1 MCGLAGFF
9 AYRASAQPVSPA
21 TLLAMRDHMRARGPD
36 GEGLWI
42 ADDARVGLA
51 HRRLAIIDLSDA
63 AAQPMFDESNRY
75 ALVFNGEIYNFH
87 ALRADLERKEKP
99 FRTESDSEVLLHLYA
114 QHGAAML
121 PMLRGMFALAIW
133 DRRDQSLFLAR
144 DPFGIKP
151 LYYANV
157 SGCIRFASQVK
168 ALLCDAAISRDPAP
182 AGLAGFHLNGS
193 VPEPFTIYRE
203 VYSCPAGSSIKVDV
217 SGMAEP
223 VRYASIAGTLAAG
236 RGRQPADLRTSLLDS
251 VRHHLVA
258 DVEVGAFLSGGI
270 DSAALVGLM
279 RDCGQERIRT
289 CTLRFA
295 EFEGLPLDEVP
306 RARDLAAYYGVEH
319 HVRSV
324 GRDEF
329 RNDLNAIF
337 QAMDQPTVD
346 GINSWFI
353 SKTCKEMG
361 LKVAMSGIGGDEI
374 LGGYSTFSTVPWT
387 HRLLGPIGRLPMASR
402 GARMLMRLLLP
413 ETARRNPKMLGL
425 LDYSRSWAGAYMLRR
440 AVLLPFELADVMD
453 PTMMAEGLAELHPL
467 RLVADT
473 MVPDPGSD
481 MGRIS
486 ALEASN
492 YLRNQLL
499 RDADWAGMAHSLEI
513 RVPLIDFTLL
523 DALAPLLPTL
533 SGTRGKSLLAN
544 APSRPVPPEIVS
556 RPKTG
561 FAIPVADWL
570 SEHEHHVEDRRD
582 SRRWAVEVARRY
594 FTTIDGV
601 TAL

>member
-9 AYRASAQPVSPA
+9 AYHPSAQPVSST
-21 TLLAMRDHMRARGPD
+21 TLIAMRDHMRARGPD

-51 HRRLAIIDLSDA
+51 HRRLSIIDLSDA
-63 AAQPMFDESNRY
+63 AAQPMFGDSNRY
-75 ALVFNGEIYNFH
+75 ALVFNGEIYNFR
-87 ALRADLERKEKP
+87 ALRTELERTGKP
-99 FRTESDSEVLLHLYA
+99 FRTESDSEVLLRLYA
-114 QHGAAML
+114 EHGAAML

-133 DRRDQSLFLAR
+133 DKRERSLFLAR

-151 LYYANV
+151 LYYADV
-157 SGCIRFASQVK
+157 GGCIRFASQVK
-168 ALLCDAAISRDPAP
+168 ALLCDKAISRDPGA
-182 AGLAGFHLNGS
+182 AGLTGFHLNGS
-193 VPEPFTIYRE
+193 VPEPFTIYRD
-203 VYSCPAGSSIKVDV
+203 VFACPAGAWIKTDA
-217 SGMAEP
+217 SGTAEP
-223 VRYASIAGTLAAG
+223 VRYASIAGTLAAA
-236 RGRQPADLRTSLLDS
+236 RDRQPTDLRASLLDS

-289 CTLRFA
+289 CTLGFA
-295 EFEGLPLDEVP
+295 EFDGLPFDEVP
-306 RARDLAAYYGVEH
+306 RARHLAAHYGVEH

-324 GRDEF
+324 GPDEF
-329 RNDLNAIF
+329 RNDLDAIF
-337 QAMDQPTVD
+337 DAMDQPTVD

-353 SKTCKEMG
+353 SKTCKEIG

-374 LGGYSTFSTVPWT
+374 LGGYSTFRSVPWT
-387 HRLLGPIGRLPMASR
+387 HRLIGPIGRLPMASR

-413 ETARRNPKMLGL
+413 ETVRRNPKMLGL

-473 MVPDPGSD
+473 LTPDPGSD
-481 MGRIS
+481 MGRVC

-513 RVPLIDFTLL
+513 RVPLIDYTLL
-523 DALAPLLPTL
+523 GELAPLLPTL
-533 SGTRGKSLLAN
+533 SGARGKSLLAN
-544 APSRPVPPEIVS
+544 APSRPVPPEIAS
-556 RPKTG
+556 RSKTG
-561 FAIPVADWL
+561 FAIPVGDWL
-570 SEHEHHVEDRRD
+570 SGHKRHVEDRRD
-582 SRRWAVEVARRY
+582 SRRWAIEVAHRY
-594 FTTIDGV
+594 FAQVAGS
-601 TAL
+601 

>member
-9 AYRASAQPVSPA
+9 AYLASAQPVSSA
-21 TLLAMRDHMRARGPD
+21 TLLAMRDHMRTRGPD
-36 GEGLWI
+36 GEGLWM

-51 HRRLAIIDLSDA
+51 HRRLSIIDLSDA
-63 AAQPMFDESNRY
+63 AAQPMFDDTNRY
-75 ALVFNGEIYNFH
+75 ALVFNGEIYNFR
-87 ALRADLERKEKP
+87 ALRAELEREGKP
-99 FRTESDSEVLLHLYA
+99 FRTESDSEVLLRLYA
-114 QHGAAML
+114 AHGSAML

-133 DRRDQSLFLAR
+133 DRLERSLFLAR

-157 SGCIRFASQVK
+157 RGCIRFASQVK
-168 ALLCDAAISRDPAP
+168 ALLCDPGISRDPAP
-182 AGLAGFHLNGS
+182 AGLAGFHLNGY
-193 VPEPFTIYRE
+193 VPEPFSIYRE
-203 VYSCPAGSSIKVDV
+203 VFACPSGTWIKVDAAGV
-217 SGMAEP
+217 AEP
-223 VRYASIAGTLAAG
+223 VRYASIAGTLATG
-236 RGRQPADLRTSLLDS
+236 RNRQPTDLRNSLLDS

-289 CTLRFA
+289 CTLGFA
-295 EFEGLPLDEVP
+295 EFDDTPLDEVP
-306 RARDLAAYYGVEH
+306 RARDLAAHYGVEH

-324 GRDEF
+324 GPDEF
-329 RNDLNAIF
+329 RNDLSAIF
-337 QAMDQPTVD
+337 EAMDQPTVD

-353 SKTCKEMG
+353 SKACKEMG

-374 LGGYSTFSTVPWT
+374 LGGYSTFRTVPLT
-387 HRLLGPIGRLPMASR
+387 HRLLGPVARLPMASR
-402 GARMLMRLLLP
+402 GARMLMLLLLP
-413 ETARRNPKMLGL
+413 EIARRNPKMLGL

-481 MGRIS
+481 MGRVA

-513 RVPLIDFTLL
+513 RVPLIDYTLL
-523 DALAPLLPTL
+523 GDLAPLLPTL
-533 SGTRGKSLLAN
+533 SGKRGKSLLAN
-544 APSRPVPPEIVS
+544 APSRPVPPEIAARS
-556 RPKTG
+556 KTG
-561 FAIPVADWL
+561 FAIPVGDWL
-570 SEHEHHVEDRRD
+570 SGQAHHVEDRRD

-594 FTTIDGV
+594 FTTVDRV
-601 TAL
+601 TGL

>member
-1 MCGLAGFF
+1 
-9 AYRASAQPVSPA
+9 
-21 TLLAMRDHMRARGPD
+21 
-36 GEGLWI
+36 
-42 ADDARVGLA
+42 
-51 HRRLAIIDLSDA
+51 
-63 AAQPMFDESNRY
+63 
-75 ALVFNGEIYNFH
+75 
-87 ALRADLERKEKP
+87 
-99 FRTESDSEVLLHLYA
+99 
-114 QHGAAML
+114 
-121 PMLRGMFALAIW
+121 
-133 DRRDQSLFLAR
+133 
-144 DPFGIKP
+144 
-151 LYYANV
+151 
-157 SGCIRFASQVK
+157 
-168 ALLCDAAISRDPAP
+168 
-182 AGLAGFHLNGS
+182 
-193 VPEPFTIYRE
+193 
-203 VYSCPAGSSIKVDV
+203 
-217 SGMAEP
+217 MAEP
-223 VRYASIAGTLAAG
+223 VCYASIAGTLAAG
-236 RGRQPADLRTSLLDS
+236 RSREPADLRASLLDS

-289 CTLRFA
+289 CTLGFA
-295 EFEGLPLDEVP
+295 EFDDLPLDEVP
-306 RARDLAAYYGVEH
+306 RARDLAAFYGVEH

-329 RNDLNAIF
+329 RNDLPAIF
-337 QAMDQPTVD
+337 EAMDQPTID

-353 SKTCKEMG
+353 SKTCKEIG

-374 LGGYSTFSTVPWT
+374 LGGYSTFSTVPRT
-387 HRLLGPIGRLPMASR
+387 HRLLGPIGRLPMASKA
-402 GARMLMRLLLP
+402 ARMLMRLLLP
-413 ETARRNPKMLGL
+413 ETTRRNPKMLGL

-481 MGRIS
+481 MGRVC

-513 RVPLIDFTLL
+513 RVPLIDYTLL
-523 DALAPLLPTL
+523 GELAPLLPTL
-533 SGTRGKSLLAN
+533 SGTRGKSMLAN

-561 FAIPVADWL
+561 FAIPVGDWL
-570 SEHEHHVEDRRD
+570 GGKAHHVEDRRD

-594 FTTIDGV
+594 FGFIDSQTG
-601 TAL
+601 

>member
-1 MCGLAGFF
+1 MCGFAGFST
-9 AYRASAQPVSPA
+9 YRPSAQSVSSA
-21 TLLAMRDHMRARGPD
+21 TLIAMRDHMRARGPD

-42 ADDARVGLA
+42 SGDARVGLA
-51 HRRLAIIDLSDA
+51 HRRLSIIDLSDA
-63 AAQPMFDESNRY
+63 AAQPMFDDSNRY
-75 ALVFNGEIYNFH
+75 ALVFNGEIYNFR
-87 ALRADLERKEKP
+87 ALRKELEREGPP
-99 FRTESDSEVLLHLYA
+99 FRTESDSEVLLRLYA
-114 QHGAAML
+114 KHGAAML
-121 PMLRGMFALAIW
+121 PMLRGMFAFAIW
-133 DRRDQSLFLAR
+133 DRLEQSLFLAR

-157 SGCIRFASQVK
+157 DGCIRFASQVK
-168 ALLCDAAISRDPAP
+168 ALLCDPAISRDPAP

-193 VPEPFTIYRE
+193 VPEPFTIYRDIFA
-203 VYSCPAGSSIKVDV
+203 CPSGSWIRIDA

-223 VRYASIAGTLAAG
+223 VRYASIAAALAAG
-236 RGRQPADLRTSLLDS
+236 REREPGDLRTSLLDS

-270 DSAALVGLM
+270 DSAALIGLM

-289 CTLRFA
+289 CTLAFA

-329 RNDLNAIF
+329 RADLDAIF
-337 QAMDQPTVD
+337 EAMDQPTVD

-353 SKTCKEMG
+353 SKTCKEIG

-374 LGGYSTFSTVPWT
+374 LGGYSTFVTVPWT
-387 HRLLGPIGRLPMASR
+387 HRLLGPVGRLPMASR
-402 GARMLMRLLLP
+402 SARMLMRLLLP
-413 ETARRNPKMLGL
+413 ETTRRNPKMLGL
-425 LDYSRSWAGAYMLRR
+425 LEYSRSWAGAYLLRR

-453 PTMMAEGLAELHPL
+453 PAMMAEGLAVLHPL
-467 RLVADT
+467 RLVAET
-473 MVPDPGSD
+473 MAPDPGSD
-481 MGRIS
+481 MGRVC

-513 RVPLIDFTLL
+513 RVPLIDYTLL
-523 DALAPLLPTL
+523 GELAPLLPSL
-533 SGTRGKSLLAN
+533 PRARGKSMLAA

-561 FAIPVADWL
+561 FAIPVGDW
-570 SEHEHHVEDRRD
+570 SSGQTHHVADRRE
-582 SRRWAVEVARRY
+582 SRRWAIEVARRY
-594 FTTIDGV
+594 FATIDGV
-601 TAL
+601 NG

>member
-1 MCGLAGFF
+1 MCGFAGFF
-9 AYRASAQPVSPA
+9 AYRPAAQPVSSA
-21 TLLAMRDHMRARGPD
+21 TLIAMRDHMRARGPD

-51 HRRLAIIDLSDA
+51 HRRLSIIDLSDA
-63 AAQPMFDESNRY
+63 AAQPMVDDSNRY
-75 ALVFNGEIYNFH
+75 SLVFNGEIYNFR
-87 ALRADLERKEKP
+87 ALRAELEREGKP
-99 FRTESDSEVLLHLYA
+99 FRTESDSEVLLRLYA
-114 QHGAAML
+114 EHGAAML

-133 DRRDQSLFLAR
+133 DRREQSLFLAR

-157 SGCIRFASQVK
+157 DGCIRFASQVK
-168 ALLCDAAISRDPAP
+168 ALLCDRSISRDPAP

-193 VPEPFTIYRE
+193 VPEPFTIYRDIFA
-203 VYSCPAGSSIKVDV
+203 CPSGASIRIDA

-236 RGRQPADLRTSLLDS
+236 RNREPTDLRTSLLDS

-279 RDCGQERIRT
+279 RDCGQDRIRT
-289 CTLRFA
+289 CTLSFA
-295 EFEGLPLDEVP
+295 EFDGLSLDEVP

-329 RNDLNAIF
+329 RNDLGAIF
-337 QAMDQPTVD
+337 EAMDQPTID

-353 SKTCKEMG
+353 SKTCKEIG

-402 GARMLMRLLLP
+402 SARMLMRLLLP
-413 ETARRNPKMLGL
+413 ETTRRNPKMLGL

-453 PTMMAEGLAELHPL
+453 PTMMVEGLAELHPL

-481 MGRIS
+481 MGRVS

-513 RVPLIDFTLL
+513 RVPLIDYTLL
-523 DALAPLLPTL
+523 GELAPLLPTL
-533 SGTRGKSLLAN
+533 SGKRGKSALAH

-561 FAIPVADWL
+561 FAIPVGDWL
-570 SEHEHHVEDRRD
+570 GGQEHHVEDRRD

-594 FTTIDGV
+594 FTTIDG
-601 TAL
+601 AADS